1 MDSRV
6 DERITD
12 TETTSESPATS
23 NAAKVVKAP
32 KLSSLFQWIRRT
44 KIINKQ
50 TCKVTV
56 ALILVIWITNPQM
69 IPFLPANIKERL
81 TQIAE
86 NLWGEVETIKDVLP
100 ISWVKFFQIIV
111 MAMFLCLIAEI
122 VKTILTNIS
131 FRNKRIRTFVTVFL
145 STMQYSFAIVGLIW
159 ALRIMGID
167 TSIIF
172 AGVGIVSL
180 VVGFSADS
188 LIADIVTGAFILFDN
203 EYNVGDIIDVGTFH
217 GEVLEVKPRSTLLR
231 DQGGN
236 IKIINNSN
244 MRDVINR
251 SKERSRAVCDITV
264 PAKLDLQLLEDNI
277 NSLLKSLENEENVF
291 LESPEYWGVESLKGQ
306 EMVLRIVAWV
316 DEHNVYRAQRIINHA
331 IKLKFQELNVW
342 G

>member
-1 MDSRV
+1 MENQTS
-6 DERITD
+6 EKNTG
-12 TETTSESPATS
+12 TETTLESSSTGITAQAGKRPNLLS
-23 NAAKVVKAP
+23 LLRWIQKV
-32 KLSSLFQWIRRT
+32 

-69 IPFLPANIKERL
+69 IPFLPMNVKERL

-86 NLWGEVETIKDVLP
+86 NLWGNVETIKDVLP
-100 ISWVKFFQIIV
+100 ISWVKFFQIVV
-111 MAMFLCLIAEI
+111 MVIFLCLIAEI
-122 VKTILTNIS
+122 VKTVLTNIH
-131 FRNKRIRTFVTVFL
+131 FERKRIRTFVTVFL
-145 STMQYSFAIVGLIW
+145 STMQYSFAIIGLIW

-172 AGVGIVSL
+172 AGIGIVSL
-180 VVGFSADS
+180 IVGFSADS
-188 LIADIVTGAFILFDN
+188 LIADMVTGAFLLFDN

-217 GEVLEVKPRSTLLR
+217 GEVLEVRPRSTFLR

-244 MRDVINR
+244 MRDIINR

-264 PAKLDLQLLEDNI
+264 PTKLDLSVIEDHI
-277 NSLLKSLENEENVF
+277 NSLLKAFGNEENVF
-291 LESPEYWGVESLKGQ
+291 LEPPEYWGVESLKGQ

-316 DEHNVYRAQRIINHA
+316 DERNVYQAQRIINHA

>member
-1 MDSRV
+1 
-6 DERITD
+6 
-12 TETTSESPATS
+12 
-23 NAAKVVKAP
+23 
-32 KLSSLFQWIRRT
+32 
-44 KIINKQ
+44 
-50 TCKVTV
+50 
-56 ALILVIWITNPQM
+56 M

-86 NLWGEVETIKDVLP
+86 NLWGEIETIKDVLP

-111 MAMFLCLIAEI
+111 MAIFLCLIAEI
-122 VKTILTNIS
+122 VKTLLTNIS
-131 FRNKRIRTFVTVFL
+131 FQNKRIRTFVTVFL
-145 STMQYSFAIVGLIW
+145 STMRYSFAIVGLIW
-159 ALRIMGID
+159 ALRITGID

-180 VVGFSADS
+180 IVGFSADS
-188 LIADIVTGAFILFDN
+188 LIADMVTGAFILFDN

-264 PAKLDLQLLEDNI
+264 PAKLDLTVLEDNI
-277 NSLLKSLENEENVF
+277 NSLLKRLENEENVF

-316 DEHNVYRAQRIINHA
+316 DEHNVYRAQRIINRA